1 MISETEHQRITSELS
16 KFFKE
21 CNICNIFLS
30 KEFHYYKDEILSGDY
45 SDDDIE
51 AIIRGSLNDYEVHIL
66 SMCIQMFGYYNCKDR
81 LEENKYCVLVDY
93 MKNGNMFNFLVSF
106 DYEYTYDKMERITGI
121 KKDYTMSCDLK
132 KYGNMFNFLE
142 SFDYDYKFD
151 TMERITGIKKDYT
164 ISGDLKKYELLLFMD
179 EILKLNE
186 NKKFI

>member
-121 KKDYTMSCDLK
+121 KKDYT
-132 KYGNMFNFLE
+132 
-142 SFDYDYKFD
+142 
-151 TMERITGIKKDYT
+151 

>member
-1 MISETEHQRITSELS
+1 
-16 KFFKE
+16 
-21 CNICNIFLS
+21 
-30 KEFHYYKDEILSGDY
+30 
-45 SDDDIE
+45 
-51 AIIRGSLNDYEVHIL
+51 
-66 SMCIQMFGYYNCKDR
+66 MCIQMFGYYNCKDR

-121 KKDYTMSCDLK
+121 KKDYT
-132 KYGNMFNFLE
+132 
-142 SFDYDYKFD
+142 
-151 TMERITGIKKDYT
+151 